1 MMTFT
6 ASLSY
11 GLSFLGGLAGLR
23 PQICTTV
30 SAFATGIVGNAHAR
44 LTGHTATIPINAGT
58 NPPPP
63 LRFFR
68 FRSLFAFVLL
78 ANGLRLRF
86 LFRAGILVLVPGSVG
101 VRGVKALMENDIVS
115 GI

>member
-58 NPPPP
+58 
-63 LRFFR
+63 LRFSLSFR

-86 LFRAGILVLVPGSVG
+86 SFLQESSSWC
-101 VRGVKALMENDIVS
+101 RGRWACAA
-115 GI
+115 